1 MLEYKINDFLTL
13 KLEEGIT
20 RIYVKGEEFLQCI
33 RLAINIP
40 ISNTLMYDEVE
51 SIDQA
56 SEIYERIV
64 HENQLLTKDQTFQGD
79 FLEITP
85 EPEFWGHC
93 SNLQVW
99 VEHQYDTH
107 LLQNIIFRNVQ
118 IKFSL

>member
-85 EPEFWGHC
+85 EQEFWGHC